1 MATTPKKKAA
11 PAKKAAAKPAK
22 KAAVK
27 KPLSKTA
34 APAVPKPA
42 TAPAVKE
49 VQVVSS
55 PFWNIWDA
63 GKEFRVRI
71 SIPGLSKKN
80 IKVGV
85 DGNKLTISS
94 SKESDIKEVKRDY
107 ILREYNYSSW
117 SRSIALPQKVNA
129 ADVKVKYKDGVLK
142 LDLPKSTGK

>member
-27 KPLSKTA
+27 KPVTKTPQAKA
-34 APAVPKPA
+34 AS
-42 TAPAVKE
+42 PAVKE
-49 VQVVSS
+49 VQIISS

-85 DGNKLTISS
+85 EGNKLTISS
-94 SKESDIKEVKRDY
+94 SKESDIKDVKRDY

-117 SRSIALPQKVNA
+117 SRSIALPQNVNA